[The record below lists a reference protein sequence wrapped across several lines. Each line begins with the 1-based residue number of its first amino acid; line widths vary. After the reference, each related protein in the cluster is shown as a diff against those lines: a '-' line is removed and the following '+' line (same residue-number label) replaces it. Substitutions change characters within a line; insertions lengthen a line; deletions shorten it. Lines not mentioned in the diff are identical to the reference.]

1 MFFKWLKITAFAA
14 VSKPKLNIPE
24 NQPNLF

>member
-1 MFFKWLKITAFAA
+1 MVKITAIAA

-24 NQPNLF
+24 NWANLF